1 MANTSDGAAGGIQQ
15 VAALEL
21 AIRWIPQTGQLQV
34 IGSEVDVV
42 TKLGM
47 LEMAKVAILKQG
59 EQRPQS
65 PLIVPA
71 RFAS

>member
-1 MANTSDGAAGGIQQ
+1 MADGTTGPVIQQ
-15 VAALEL
+15 QAVAIEL

-34 IGSEVDVV
+34 VGSQVDDV

-47 LEMAKVAILKQG
+47 LEMAKVAILA
-59 EQRPQS
+59 QS
-65 PLIVPA
+65 QSRQTAPLIVPA

>member
-1 MANTSDGAAGGIQQ
+1 MADTSGNGAATAQAVTAI
-15 VAALEL
+15 EL
-21 AIRWIPQTGQLQV
+21 AIRWTPQTGQLQV
-34 IGSEVDVV
+34 VGSQVDDV

-47 LEMAKVAILKQG
+47 LEMAKFAIRNQSG
-59 EQRPQS
+59 QREQ

>member
-1 MANTSDGAAGGIQQ
+1 MEQPVIKQQ
-15 VAALEL
+15 EVIALEL
-21 AIRWIPQTGQLQV
+21 AIRWMPQTGQLQV
-34 IGSEVDVV
+34 VGSQVDDV

-47 LEMAKVAILKQG
+47 LEMAKVAILNQSQ
-59 EQRPQS
+59 QRKDT